1 MKDILRLVE
10 SFQSPENGANRKS
23 PLKDLGFISC
33 ASAVHIK
40 HVPFYDPC
48 LILVLSGRKVLFDG
62 DRRESCDAGHLLA
75 VPGPS
80 SFDIR
85 NEPDPRRGQ
94 YSALIIPFKPDHLE
108 RLTRSHNLL
117 HEVQQRPV
125 GALQFAP
132 DDVLYAS
139 IKHYLTTTG
148 GARLLSHR
156 LMEILLI
163 LATRKPALLSYA
175 LQRKSWSQRVRTIL
189 AADLSLAWDI
199 ARVCERLATTESTL
213 RRHLKRE
220 NTSFRELLHE
230 LRLSTALMQLLQT
243 TLPIYRIAFD
253 CGYQSVSRFTS
264 NFHKRF
270 GLPPKELRAAL
281 SAGEQIVAAS
291 GQSPRS

>member
-1 MKDILRLVE
+1 MKEVLSLVE
-10 SFQSPENGANRKS
+10 SLRSKENGANQKS

-33 ASAVHIK
+33 AGSVHIK

-62 DRRESCDAGHLLA
+62 DRQESCGAGQVVA

-85 NEPDPRRGQ
+85 NEPDPKLKQ
-94 YSALIIPFKPDHLE
+94 YSALIIPFKRDLLE

-117 HEVQQRPV
+117 HEVQQEPV
-125 GALQFAP
+125 GVLKFIP
-132 DDVLYAS
+132 DDTLYAS

-163 LATRKPALLSYA
+163 LATQKPALLSYA
-175 LQRKSWSQRVRTIL
+175 LQRKSWSQRVRAVL

-199 ARVCERLATTESTL
+199 EQVCQRLATTESTL
-213 RRHLKRE
+213 RRNLKRE
-220 NTSFRELLHE
+220 GTSFREVLYE

-243 TLPIYRIAFD
+243 TLPIYRIAYD

-270 GLPPKELRAAL
+270 GLPPKELRASM
-281 SAGEQIVAAS
+281 SAQEQIVAVS
-291 GQSPRS
+291 GQSVRP

>member
-1 MKDILRLVE
+1 MREILRLIE
-10 SFQSPENGANRKS
+10 SLRSRENGANQKS

-62 DRRESCDAGHLLA
+62 DRQESCMAGHLLA

-85 NEPDPRRGQ
+85 NEPDPQLKR
-94 YSALIIPFKPDHLE
+94 YSALIIPFKLDLLE
-108 RLTRSHNLL
+108 RLTRSHSLL
-117 HEVQQRPV
+117 HEVQQGPV
-125 GALQFAP
+125 GVLKFTP
-132 DDVLYAS
+132 DDMLYAS
-139 IKHYLTTTG
+139 IKHYLMTTG
-148 GARLLSHR
+148 SARLLSHR

-163 LATRKPALLSYA
+163 LATQKPALLSYS

-199 ARVCERLATTESTL
+199 GQVCSRLATTESTL
-213 RRHLKRE
+213 RRNLKRE
-220 NTSFRELLHE
+220 DTSFRELLYE

-243 TLPIYRIAFD
+243 TLPIYRIAYD

-270 GLPPKELRAAL
+270 GLPPKELRASM
-281 SAGEQIVAAS
+281 SAQEQIVAAS
-291 GQSPRS
+291 DQSARS